1 MNENRKNELC
11 KVCLVFVIG
20 EFIAGFIA
28 NSIAVKA
35 DAAHMLIDLM
45 SFGVSLIALKLAEGK
60 NFKIFEKFFKTKN
73 LKV

>member
-1 MNENRKNELC
+1 MNENRKNELY

-60 NFKIFEKFFKTKN
+60 FLKFLKNFSGTRN